1 MNIKSELNRTRLISL
16 VLGFNGLF
24 YLFMMG
30 YAAFDSI
37 ESRIAAI
44 ACLGALIGYY
54 LVELRYYKTVGSKVT
69 AVPIIVMLLTLLIG
83 PVMYDMASIGISMR
97 LVLCAVLGVLTTGY
111 SFYQIKQLPGNLSEL
126 LK

>member
-1 MNIKSELNRTRLISL
+1 MHIESKRSKARLISL
-16 VLGFNGLF
+16 VLGFNGVF

-30 YAAFDSI
+30 YIAFASI

-54 LVELRYYKTVGSKVT
+54 LVELRHYRTVGSKVT
-69 AVPIIVMLLTLLIG
+69 AVPILVMLLALFLG
-83 PVMYDMASIGISMR
+83 PVTYDMVSIGIIMK
-97 LVLCAVLGVLTTGY
+97 LVLYVVLGVLTTGY
-111 SFYQIKQLPGNLSEL
+111 SYYQIKQLPENLSEL